1 MTNLNEVQSTNL
13 TEENTMITNTTE
25 GTYIT
30 VAAAGEI
37 TMNNSTE
44 TTMENTIMTLEQKR
58 AEMKAQ
64 IEAKLQTAREKAE
77 MDLLMNDKFQDALV
91 QQALRE
97 DATTKLKD
105 LYDQCAAIIAT
116 VEVYNKVLK
125 KVRTW
130 NPSKRFGY
138 GNQFADLFGLLT
150 GIQYSVQEH
159 KDMLL
164 AATGLSA
171 DLIERTIAAT
181 GTLPYYSPTHNVLV
195 EGTPTNVEELVT
207 CVQLL
212 EHSLGITIDK
222 SLLTQVIANRQFE
235 VAQVKA
241 EGAKA
246 EAETAINLEFSIIR

>member
-1 MTNLNEVQSTNL
+1 MTNLNVVTVKTTEQNTLIINPNEGNNTMNNQATTLNTNL
-13 TEENTMITNTTE
+13 TEENTMTE
-25 GTYIT
+25 
-30 VAAAGEI
+30 
-37 TMNNSTE
+37 
-44 TTMENTIMTLEQKR
+44 LEMKR

-64 IEAKLQTAREKAE
+64 IEAKLQAAREKAE
-77 MDLLMNDKFQDALV
+77 MDLLMNSKFQDALV

-97 DATTKLKD
+97 DATTKLKE
-105 LYDQCAAIIAT
+105 LYEQCSAIIAT

-150 GIQYSVQEH
+150 GVQYSVQEH
-159 KDMLL
+159 KELL
-164 AATGLSA
+164 LSATGLSA
-171 DLIERTIAAT
+171 DLIERTITAT

-195 EGTPTNVEELVT
+195 EGTPTNVDELIT

-212 EHSLGITIDK
+212 EHALGITIDK
-222 SLLTQVIANRQFE
+222 SLLTQANADRQFE
-235 VAQVKA
+235 VAQVRA